1 VSIRWL
7 LLALTA
13 CFLAVILGSGFW
25 MNRRSLIEG
34 METLSS
40 QQFSLLAESLR
51 THFISMMRSGADDQ
65 VIDEEV
71 KAFNQQWRGRLDL
84 RLLHGPAITRQF
96 GMDGNESPRDAFEKR
111 ALTGNTQITDAE
123 PKDGM
128 RMIRFGYPL
137 RAGKSCLQCHD
148 ARLGEHLGA
157 FVMKFDASFVQ
168 EKIRSSNTRMIEIYL
183 TETVLLLF
191 LLGFL
196 MHQLI
201 FKRLIALRDGAER
214 FAAGDYSH
222 HIAGE
227 SRNELGVVIREFNR
241 MVKKVSAFIAE
252 REEKT
257 REQITQLNFL
267 EGMSQTLTQALS
279 VPDMLSH
286 FTLSLTES
294 IGVTCSCIALLDE
307 NKESLSICAS
317 HPVRLMLGAVEPG
330 QVCSKADC
338 PNLWQIM
345 ESRKHRLIK
354 DFDSLSDPERKLFH
368 AHDAKSVLCMPVI
381 GKKDVLGLVV
391 LGESRSSERE
401 PINKEKIKFSY
412 AMVSQAAAAIENGK
426 LRDHLLEQSKEAV
439 LAMAEAVDKKS
450 PWTASH
456 SKRVTKFSLAIAA
469 ALNWTAEQLDELR
482 LTGLL
487 HDIGK
492 IGTPGT
498 ILNKEGKLTDDEY
511 AVIKKH
517 PDDGAHIISRMK
529 QLRSLVPGI
538 RHHHEWYNGMGYP
551 DGLKGEEIPLA
562 ARILAVADAYDAMTA
577 DRPYRK
583 GLSRTEALERLRS
596 AAGEQFDPDI
606 VEIFQHCDLEPST
619 CNNYVEKRSQ

>member
-25 MNRRSLIEG
+25 MNRQSLIEG
-34 METLSS
+34 METLST
-40 QQFSLLAESLR
+40 QQLSLLAESLR
-51 THFISMMRSGADDQ
+51 THFISMMQSGTDDQ
-65 VIDEEV
+65 AIDEEV
-71 KAFNQQWRGRLDL
+71 RAFNQRWRGRLHL

-96 GMDGNESPRDAFEKR
+96 GMDGDESPRDAFERR
-111 ALTGNTQITDAE
+111 ALAGNTQINDAK

-128 RMIRFGYPL
+128 RLIRFGYPL
-137 RAGKSCLQCHD
+137 RAEKSCLQCHD

-157 FVMKFDASFVQ
+157 FVMKFNTSFVQ
-168 EKIRSSNTRMIEIYL
+168 EKIRNSNNRIMEIYL
-183 TETVLLLF
+183 AEAVLLLL

-201 FKRLIALRDGAER
+201 FKRLNALRGGAER
-214 FAAGDYSH
+214 IAAGDYSH

-227 SRNELGVVIREFNR
+227 SRNELGVVTREFNR
-241 MVKKVSAFIAE
+241 MADKVSAFIAE

-257 REQITQLNFL
+257 KAQITQLNFL

-279 VPDMLSH
+279 IPDILSH
-286 FTLSLTES
+286 FTHSLTES
-294 IGVTCSCIALLDE
+294 MGVTCACVALLDE
-307 NKESLSICAS
+307 DKKSLAVCAS
-317 HPVRLMLGAVEPG
+317 HPVRLMPGAVDPG

-345 ESRKHRLIK
+345 ESRKHQLIK

-368 AHDAKSVLCMPVI
+368 AHDAKAVLCVPI
-381 GKKDVLGLVV
+381 TGKKDVLGVV
-391 LGESRSSERE
+391 ILGESRSSERE
-401 PINKEKIKFSY
+401 PINKAKIKFGY

-426 LRDHLLEQSKEAV
+426 LRDHLLEQAKEAV

-450 PWTASH
+450 PWTAGH
-456 SKRVTKFSLAIAA
+456 SKRVTEFALAIAE
-469 ALNWTAEQLDELR
+469 ALHWTAEQLDEFR

-498 ILNKEGKLTDDEY
+498 ILNKEGKLTEDEY

-529 QLRSLVPGI
+529 QLRGLIPGI

-583 GLSRTEALERLRS
+583 GLSRTEALERLRN

-606 VEIFQHCDLEPST
+606 VEIFQR
-619 CNNYVEKRSQ
+619 CNV